1 MSELITKVII
11 GLVSIFLYRFMV
23 SKKFNEIFDYASFD
37 QSFQQGIFASF
48 QNIIASLVS
57 LTLFFPIGLNKN
69 NEPVVSS
76 VDTVSRVVE
85 RAKCRNV
92 MVEDEEV
99 KIKFL
104 NAEDAELFAG
114 DLKNLLNNKGE

>member
-1 MSELITKVII
+1 MELFYKFIA
-11 GLVSIFLYRFMV
+11 GFLAIFIYRFLTNKNLEEV
-23 SKKFNEIFDYASFD
+23 YNRKPSIYST
-37 QSFQQGIFASF
+37 I
-48 QNIIASLVS
+48 QNVLVVF
-57 LTLFFPIGLNKN
+57 LTCYFLFEVNKN

-104 NAEDAELFAG
+104 SAEDAEIFAG